1 MKKGFL
7 LLLLASLFMTACS
20 SNSNEA
26 KSSENSAGSYD
37 SSIASDQGKM
47 ELSREDSSGEIAME
61 MPNEDFAN
69 ADKAVNSDDINITTD
84 RMIIHQAQLQVKVK
98 NFEKAQLNIEKKVKG
113 YGGYVVE
120 SNTYR
125 ETDETVS
132 GTIIVRIPEKYF
144 QTFLNDA
151 EEQAAEVLSRNV
163 TGQDVTEEYVDL
175 ESRLKSKRAVE
186 KRLLD
191 FMTDAK
197 KTEDLLK
204 ISSDLAK
211 VQEEIEVLV
220 GRMKYLENQTSFST
234 IEIYMT
240 ETRVII
246 PGIDNKNL
254 NTWEKTKK
262 QFVDSM
268 NFILSACS
276 ALVVFF
282 VGNLPVIVILL
293 IMVGAVFF
301 LIRKRKRKDL

>member
-20 SNSNEA
+20 SKNSSEGKSSGGSYESSLATDQMDLSKERLSNEV
-26 KSSENSAGSYD
+26 
-37 SSIASDQGKM
+37 
-47 ELSREDSSGEIAME
+47 AME
-61 MPNEDFAN
+61 MPREDGEN
-69 ADKAVNSDDINITTD
+69 ADKAMEAKNTDIKTD
-84 RMIIHQAQLQVKVK
+84 RMIIHQALLQVKVK
-98 NFEKAQLNIEKKVKG
+98 KFESAQLNIEKKVKE
-113 YGGYVVE
+113 YGGYIVE
-120 SNTYR
+120 SNIYR

-132 GTIIVRIPEKYF
+132 GTIIVRIPEKHF
-144 QTFLNDA
+144 QTFLNDT
-151 EEQAAEVLSRNV
+151 EKQAAEILGRNV

-175 ESRLKSKRAVE
+175 ESRLTSKRAVE

-191 FMTDAK
+191 FMADAK

-234 IEIYMT
+234 VEIHMT
-240 ETRVII
+240 ETRVVI
-246 PGIDNKNL
+246 PGIDSKDL

-268 NFILSACS
+268 NFILAACS

-282 VGNLPVIVILL
+282 VGNLPVIVLLLL
-293 IMVGAVFF
+293 IAGAVFF
-301 LIRKRKRKDL
+301 VFKRRRRKDL